1 MLDTAQAF
9 SEINE
14 IYSITALNG
23 IFKKISVDTL
33 VIFDVDHVLIMPTD
47 SYTRNR
53 HPYRKILW
61 DNIVSKN
68 SEKKII
74 KLQSIVTKKAKWCL
88 VEPKIIDILSILKN
102 NSIPTIALTAH
113 GTGKFGIIKKLE
125 DLRITTLQNLGI
137 NFINL
142 SPFTD
147 VILLESLKNKHGI
160 PMLKN
165 GIIFTTEIDKA
176 LVLERILNNK
186 NYLPKKIIF
195 IDDQLSNI
203 ETIAKLCVK
212 LGVQFSGF
220 HYLAV
225 AKREQLSINQEKEQ
239 LRFSI
244 LEREGRWLSIEELAE
259 L

>member
-1 MLDTAQAF
+1 MSGANQAF
-9 SEINE
+9 SAINE
-14 IYSITALNG
+14 ICSITALNR
-23 IFKKISVDTL
+23 IFKKIPVDTL

-61 DNIVSKN
+61 DNIVSNN

-74 KLQSIVTKKAKWCL
+74 KLQSIVTSKAKWCL
-88 VEPKIIDILSILKN
+88 VEPKVIDTLSILQK
-102 NSIPTIALTAH
+102 NSIPTIALTAY
-113 GTGKFGIIKKLE
+113 GTGKFGVIEKLE
-125 DLRITTLQNLGI
+125 DLRISTLQDLGI

-165 GIIFTTEIDKA
+165 GIIFTTELDKA
-176 LVLERILNNK
+176 IVLEQILSNK

-203 ETIAKLCVK
+203 ETIAKLCLR
-212 LGVQFSGF
+212 LGIQFSGF
-220 HYLAV
+220 HYVAV
-225 AKREQLSINQEKEQ
+225 ANRPQPSINQEKEN

-244 LEREGRWLSIEELAE
+244 LEKEHRWLSIEELAE